1 MVPDHWYYLH
11 TFFKACPSKKTTWS
25 RRLIVKFK
33 THKTLKA
40 AIPCLAARSRLGKL
54 WECPYPP
61 VGREETKFLI
71 VIAFL
76 FRPFP
81 LLIIAV
87 FKVLFPLRENYISVQ
102 MTSLAVDPFPLF
114 AWLDTGKQFKAA
126 TKIVPDRRASAHEEG
141 WFQRVVCEALK
152 VRENSGIVCKRNQ
165 HAVLL
170 CRFIIVGFS
179 SAMKIYPAGF
189 LKTWLPPNRPLPSN
203 HSQKVANIKTKT
215 ASIAVSLP
223 FLSSSSFLPLL
234 VWLLSL
240 SGAENL
246 PFGPF
251 PLKWL
256 QISLGSLSK
265 NRLEILSAKD
275 WSVGKRHF
283 FWSVMAAYPEKDLS
297 KVTAGIVG
305 F

>member
-1 MVPDHWYYLH
+1 M
-11 TFFKACPSKKTTWS
+11 TF
-25 RRLIVKFK
+25 
-33 THKTLKA
+33 
-40 AIPCLAARSRLGKL
+40 L
-54 WECPYPP
+54 WN
-61 VGREETKFLI
+61 
-71 VIAFL
+71 
-76 FRPFP
+76 PFP
-81 LLIIAV
+81 HLCDSTRVNSLRLPRKSYRIGGLLLTKKGDFNALSARLWRLERIQELCVNEISMLYSCAV
-87 FKVLFPLRENYISVQ
+87 SY
-102 MTSLAVDPFPLF
+102 
-114 AWLDTGKQFKAA
+114 
-126 TKIVPDRRASAHEEG
+126 
-141 WFQRVVCEALK
+141 
-152 VRENSGIVCKRNQ
+152 
-165 HAVLL
+165 
-170 CRFIIVGFS
+170 IVGFS

-203 HSQKVANIKTKT
+203 HSQKVANIKTKN

-223 FLSSSSFLPLL
+223 FLSSASLFPLL

-251 PLKWL
+251 SLKWL

-265 NRLEILSAKD
+265 NGLEILSAKD

-283 FWSVMAAYPEKDLS
+283 FWSVLAAHPEKDLS

>member
-1 MVPDHWYYLH
+1 M
-11 TFFKACPSKKTTWS
+11 
-25 RRLIVKFK
+25 
-33 THKTLKA
+33 
-40 AIPCLAARSRLGKL
+40 
-54 WECPYPP
+54 E
-61 VGREETKFLI
+61 
-71 VIAFL
+71 
-76 FRPFP
+76 PFP
-81 LLIIAV
+81 
-87 FKVLFPLRENYISVQ
+87 P
-102 MTSLAVDPFPLF
+102 F

-126 TKIVPDRRASAHEEG
+126 TKIIPDRRASVHEEG
-141 WFQRVVCEALK
+141 WFQRAVCEALK
-152 VRENSGIVCKRNQ
+152 VRENSGIVCKGNH

-170 CRFIIVGFS
+170 CRFISVSYIVGFS

-189 LKTWLPPNRPLPSN
+189 LKTWLPPNRPLLSN
-203 HSQKVANIKTKT
+203 HSQKVANIKTKN

-223 FLSSSSFLPLL
+223 FLSSSSLFPLL

-251 PLKWL
+251 SLKWL

-283 FWSVMAAYPEKDLS
+283 WSVLAAHPEKDLS

>member
-1 MVPDHWYYLH
+1 
-11 TFFKACPSKKTTWS
+11 
-25 RRLIVKFK
+25 
-33 THKTLKA
+33 
-40 AIPCLAARSRLGKL
+40 
-54 WECPYPP
+54 
-61 VGREETKFLI
+61 
-71 VIAFL
+71 
-76 FRPFP
+76 
-81 LLIIAV
+81 
-87 FKVLFPLRENYISVQ
+87 

-170 CRFIIVGFS
+170 CHFIIVGFS
-179 SAMKIYPAGF
+179 SAMKIYSAGF

-203 HSQKVANIKTKT
+203 HSQKVANIKTKN

-223 FLSSSSFLPLL
+223 FLSSSSLFPLL

-251 PLKWL
+251 SLKWL

-265 NRLEILSAKD
+265 TRLETICKRLKC
-275 WSVGKRHF
+275 WKKTLLLVRYGCTPGKRF
-283 FWSVMAAYPEKDLS
+283 IKSNRRDCRFLNSSVHER
-297 KVTAGIVG
+297 G
-305 F
+305 FKKQL

>member
-1 MVPDHWYYLH
+1 
-11 TFFKACPSKKTTWS
+11 
-25 RRLIVKFK
+25 
-33 THKTLKA
+33 
-40 AIPCLAARSRLGKL
+40 
-54 WECPYPP
+54 
-61 VGREETKFLI
+61 
-71 VIAFL
+71 
-76 FRPFP
+76 
-81 LLIIAV
+81 
-87 FKVLFPLRENYISVQ
+87 
-102 MTSLAVDPFPLF
+102 MTSLAVDPFPL

-189 LKTWLPPNRPLPSN
+189 LKTWLPPKRPLPSN

-215 ASIAVSLP
+215 SSIAVSLP

-283 FWSVMAAYPEKDLS
+283 FWSVMAAYPEKDSS